1 MDPQSAVSLMA
12 LLGKDE
18 QVGEASGAGCD
29 TSRYNFIVADEAVP
43 FFVLLHDFTEEYL
56 SQSNVETHGNK
67 IVIDCLKAMSASC
80 EIREAWEGMCKRTF
94 LIEVQVVVLQRVST
108 MFVKSKQSI
117 IREKLDLKPQK
128 GSLSLRQD
136 LKSKTSKKS
145 TCTKSESEATKT
157 PAAIRERVKHFED
170 PEITVR
176 CLVEISKGNDPEGD
190 FNHLTGKHLTKLLK
204 AFLLPAL
211 EGRKKSRQISGI
223 LSHLG
228 DVDAPVTFRHPEK
241 VSYTYNRARNQN

>member
-1 MDPQSAVSLMA
+1 MEAIKYHAGWAVKRTRDIIKASAEASNPLLSKKSLRDDSKVRVDPQSAVSLMA

-56 SQSNVETHGNK
+56 SQSNLETHGNN
-67 IVIDCLKAMSASC
+67 IVIDCLKAMSASY
-80 EIREAWEGMCKRTF
+80 EIREAWEGICKRTF

-136 LKSKTSKKS
+136 LKSKTSQKS
-145 TCTKSESEATKT
+145 TCSKSESEATKT
-157 PAAIRERVKHFED
+157 PAAIK
-170 PEITVR
+170 
-176 CLVEISKGNDPEGD
+176 
-190 FNHLTGKHLTKLLK
+190 
-204 AFLLPAL
+204 
-211 EGRKKSRQISGI
+211 
-223 LSHLG
+223 
-228 DVDAPVTFRHPEK
+228 
-241 VSYTYNRARNQN
+241 